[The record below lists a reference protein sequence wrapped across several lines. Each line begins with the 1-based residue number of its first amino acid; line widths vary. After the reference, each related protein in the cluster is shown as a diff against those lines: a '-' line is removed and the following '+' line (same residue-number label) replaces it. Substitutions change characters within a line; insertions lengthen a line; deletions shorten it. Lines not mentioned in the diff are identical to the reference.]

1 MFVEFFDV
9 AHLRC
14 VILFTTSAFH
24 FCHSRCALILTH
36 TRTHPSTQAWVLEP
50 QTLTWG
56 EHRKQIRD
64 MDFQQ
69 REAAAKAAAAQ
80 VRVTSAD
87 QEMGFDHALAPYP
100 SALVL
105 IRQFMFTEKLKQ
117 TKFGF
122 E

>member
-1 MFVEFFDV
+1 
-9 AHLRC
+9 
-14 VILFTTSAFH
+14 
-24 FCHSRCALILTH
+24 
-36 TRTHPSTQAWVLEP
+36 VLEP

-87 QEMGFDHALAPYP
+87 QTMGVDHSVAPYQ

-105 IRQFMFTEKLKQ
+105 IRQLMLTEKLKQ
-117 TKFGF
+117 QNSDSSSKPCCHDVSTKL
-122 E
+122 